1 MVRCRL
7 GARWPLLLGALALS
21 TTTSVD
27 AIRPLPALNLTLAK
41 LRNADV
47 AGAFNHPHYE
57 IQRHGAVH
65 EKAVA
70 VSRRLA
76 TSTTEEQASAKA
88 DEVGEK
94 VRDGIKQLRGG
105 DDKFYDDLITAVSI
119 TMCEQ
124 TSSNQDRF
132 VLESSDN
139 AYKYGNDSCILLLNP
154 DQDTLNSYNSG
165 YCEVKPNC
173 YWADFAATDSDRST
187 VYAESSTMDATGAKA
202 KLKSYAQSVGMF
214 AAPGIILAVLSL
226 LTFFFFLLCRCCCN
240 KCGGRKAREGGYSCM
255 EKFLPVLFF
264 MLFGIGIIA
273 CAGAAFLYRDK
284 ALDGVTIMFDGTTGT
299 IDNATY
305 WTYNLSSPLEEV
317 RDTVIDAAGDIST
330 ALDGIDYIA
339 PGMAGLVSSLRT
351 FGSYSQNRTLPEGC
365 DKSKAYCIPCTF
377 CTTIHDEVESSAS
390 QIEGNAGPAVSSLDE
405 IHSQLDSQLVGIADT
420 VKDSVNEQ
428 VSLLVDVRASLTKMN
443 GKVGDVR
450 KYFDDYKKY
459 IGLAILAIFAIGVVV
474 VAIGFIGVFFGLTPC
489 KFLANIMHLA
499 WFIGFIALFITFLIA
514 AISLALSV
522 LLGDLCEVVDIF
534 SGNWTVPLGDSGE
547 VVDAC
552 FTNTSLLV
560 ALNLTDK
567 FAFAEEGGLNF
578 PTFNVNNAI
587 DFSALDAF
595 SAGINST
602 NSSTFSF
609 NVSLIQDN
617 IDQLNALTSQTDTHC
632 NPNDNNNY
640 TITNIQMPWVANYP
654 YTQNGTENGTSYISN
669 RYGTANLNLGCPAN
683 GGVSSSS
690 SSSSSAG
697 YGSGFTCEYADQAHC
712 YFGVKVVEV
721 YETAS
726 NLQIV
731 STSVSDFV
739 TQLHNNATV
748 VTNYANVFKSNITD
762 MSSAV
767 DTIKTNL
774 TSSLIAEVNEF
785 KAAMYCT
792 FVKTGYDTIFYGL
805 CTKLMPS
812 LTMLALLL
820 YIVGFFLIP
829 VNVCLIIGVKRL
841 KARGNGGHVMDNEM
855 KFK

>member
-7 GARWPLLLGALALS
+7 GARWPLLLGTLALS

-57 IQRHGAVH
+57 IHRHGAVH

-76 TSTTEEQASAKA
+76 TSATEEQASAKA

-132 VLESSDN
+132 VLSTSDN

-173 YWADFAATDSDRST
+173 YWADFAATDSDRLT

-214 AAPGIILAVLSL
+214 AAPGIILA
-226 LTFFFFLLCRCCCN
+226 
-240 KCGGRKAREGGYSCM
+240 
-255 EKFLPVLFF
+255 FLPVLFF

-284 ALDGVTIMFDGTTGT
+284 ALDGVTIMFDGTAGT

-390 QIEGNAGPAVSSLDE
+390 QIESNAGPAVSSLDE

-420 VKDSVNEQ
+420 VKDAVNEQ

-474 VAIGFIGVFFGLTPC
+474 VAIGFIGVLFGLTPC

-578 PTFNVNNAI
+578 PTFNVSNAI
-587 DFSALDAF
+587 DFSALDTF
-595 SAGINST
+595 SAGINGT

-609 NVSLIQDN
+609 NSSLIDDN
-617 IDQLNALTSQTDTHC
+617 INQLNALTSQTDTYC
-632 NPNDNNNY
+632 NPGDQSNY
-640 TITNIQMPWVANYP
+640 STTNIQVPWEANTP
-654 YTQNGTENGTSYISN
+654 NTRSGTENGT
-669 RYGTANLNLGCPAN
+669 
-683 GGVSSSS
+683 
-690 SSSSSAG
+690 
-697 YGSGFTCEYADQAHC
+697 
-712 YFGVKVVEV
+712 
-721 YETAS
+721 S

-731 STSVSDFV
+731 STSVNDFV
-739 TQLHNNATV
+739 TELHSNATV
-748 VTNYANVFKSNITD
+748 VTNYANVFKSNITN

-767 DTIKTNL
+767 DTIKTSL
-774 TSSLIAEVNEF
+774 TASLIAEVNEF